1 MTQISASD
9 VSKLRKLTGAGMM
22 DCKKALEEA
31 NGDIEKAIEIIRK
44 KGQAVATKRADRE
57 ASEGAVL
64 AKTNLDNTKG
74 VIIALNC
81 ETDFVARNS
90 DFLGLANKIL
100 ETSLEK
106 FPSTLDE
113 LKELELEGKK
123 INEKITELIGIIG
136 EKIELS
142 YYDFVEAPMVISY
155 VHQGNRL
162 ATLVGFNKK
171 TDNQVAKDVAMQ
183 VAAMNPIAID
193 VEDVPQEVIEKEKE
207 IGKEQARREGKP
219 ENMLDKIA
227 EGKLKKFFQESTL
240 LNQEFTKDN
249 KKTVRQYLQ
258 EVDKDL
264 KVLVFKRYS
273 LNI

>member
-44 KGQAVATKRADRE
+44 KGQAIATKRADRE

-64 AKTNLDNTKG
+64 AKTNNDNTKG
-74 VIIALNC
+74 VVIALNC

-90 DFLGLANKIL
+90 DFLSLANKIL
-100 ETSLEK
+100 DIALEK
-106 FPSTLDE
+106 FPLSLDE
-113 LKELELEGKK
+113 LKNLEIEGKK
-123 INEKITELIGIIG
+123 ISEKITELIGIIG

-142 YYDFVEAPMVISY
+142 YYDYINAPMVIAY
-155 VHQGNRL
+155 IHQGNKL

-171 TDNQVAKDVAMQ
+171 TELQVAKDIAMQ
-183 VAAMNPIAID
+183 VAAMNPVAID
-193 VEDVPQEVIEKEKE
+193 VDDVPQEIIEKEKE
-207 IGKEQARREGKP
+207 IGKEQARQEGKP

-240 LNQEFTKDN
+240 LNQQFTKDN
-249 KKTVRQYLQ
+249 KITIRQYL
-258 EVDKDL
+258 ESIDKEL
-264 KVLVFKRYS
+264 KVLSFKRYTLS
-273 LNI
+273 I